1 MGYKFLTDKTYNYL
15 VDSNNTYLVVYDE
28 DTEEKEIYDEMIFAI
43 KSHSVKPVFKLYLLN
58 YDESIKEDVSN
69 YLLDGGSVSITF
81 QNGVR
86 KNASIELDNSD
97 RKWNPSPVSGYLW
110 KDTKFRIDIGLQLS
124 KGEVWRQLGVF
135 IPNDPTIAFAPDNK
149 TVSLQLSDKFASL
162 DGTLG
167 GKIANSITIA
177 LDSNIKD
184 AISTL
189 LKEERMY
196 NYPYDV
202 KPIHF
207 PTTYNNEKTAYTI
220 TKTDETTVGEIITE
234 LAEMLSCDIYYDD
247 FGFLTVE
254 EGDYTLDVS
263 DEEVIWDFDEND
275 MEFLENSISVDFSK
289 LYNVVTVIG
298 ANING
303 DLITYTAQNENP
315 KSQSNIWTVEPNT
328 LRVQDDNIY
337 SVDLAKQRAEYE
349 LFKQGLLSIS
359 YNFQCTFMPHLNVN
373 KIVNVSNS
381 SYSFKHVPFLIQSIN
396 IPISHTDSDISLTM
410 VNIDEVVLK

>member
-28 DTEEKEIYDEMIFAI
+28 DTEEKEIHDEMIFAI

-69 YLLDGGSVSITF
+69 YLLDGGSVSISF

-135 IPNDPTIAFAPDNK
+135 VPNDPTIAFAPDNK

-202 KPIHF
+202 KPINF

-247 FGFLTVE
+247 FGFLTIE

-263 DEEVIWDFDEND
+263 DEEIIWDFDEND

-381 SYSFKHVPFLIQSIN
+381 SYGFKHVPFLIQSIN

>member
-1 MGYKFLTDKTYNYL
+1 MGYKFLTDKTYSYL
-15 VDSNNTYLVVYDE
+15 VDSSSTYLVVYDE

-43 KSHSVKPVFKLYLLN
+43 KSRSVKPIFRLYLLN
-58 YDESIKEDVSN
+58 YDESIKEDISN
-69 YLLDGGSVSITF
+69 YLLDGGSISITF

-86 KNASIELDNSD
+86 KNANIELDNSD

-110 KDTKFRIDIGLQLS
+110 KDTKFRIDIGLQLL
-124 KGEVWRQLGVF
+124 KGEVWRQVGIF
-135 IPNDPTIAFAPDNK
+135 IPNDPTITFSPDSK

-177 LDSNIKD
+177 LNSNIKN
-184 AISTL
+184 AISSL

-196 NYPYDV
+196 NYPYDT

-207 PTTYNNEKTAYTI
+207 PTIYNNEKTAYTI
-220 TKTDETTVGEIITE
+220 TKTDETNVGEISTE

-247 FGFLTVE
+247 FGYLTIE

-263 DEEVIWDFDEND
+263 DEEIIWDFDEND

-381 SYSFKHVPFLIQSIN
+381 SYGFKHVPFLIQSIN